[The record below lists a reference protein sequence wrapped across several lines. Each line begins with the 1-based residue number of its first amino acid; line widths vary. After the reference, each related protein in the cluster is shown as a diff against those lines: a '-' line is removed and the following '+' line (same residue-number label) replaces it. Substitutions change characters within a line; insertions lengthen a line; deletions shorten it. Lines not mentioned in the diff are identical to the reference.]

1 MRHFIA
7 AGIAAGFLMVA
18 AAISPASAD
27 TNMIVEP
34 SSHSVGETAE
44 KFEAAAS
51 KAGLK
56 VYGRVVHDN
65 GMQAVLF
72 GNAALIG
79 KILETDPSVG
89 TSLPFKL
96 VIWKDDYDGQ
106 VYLAYDRAAYTQGRH
121 SLGEFSKDF
130 RAYRSL
136 MRKLTRA
143 ARGN

>member
-1 MRHFIA
+1 MRHFIV
-7 AGIAAGFLMVA
+7 AGLAAGFLIVA
-18 AAISPASAD
+18 AAIWPATAD

-34 SSHSVGETAE
+34 SSHSIAETAE

-65 GMQAVLF
+65 GMQSVMF

-79 KILETDPSVG
+79 KILETDPAVG
-89 TSLPFKL
+89 TSMPFKL

-121 SLGEFSKDF
+121 SLSDFKKDF
-130 RAYRSL
+130 KAYRSL
-136 MRKLTRA
+136 MRKLTKA